1 MSNQTKGKYTRRVVG
16 SVIKSN
22 DPEKPNYMK
31 FRLMGDK
38 RPLTIEDGMT
48 LSVESKAF
56 QLKNLEKATAAGK
69 LSEELSVKIRE
80 RIEKI
85 PDFVLGEIVL
95 VQRNN

>member
-1 MSNQTKGKYTRRVVG
+1 MSNQTKGKYTRRTVG

-31 FRLMGDK
+31 FRLVGDK
-38 RPLTIEDGMT
+38 KSLTIEDGMT

-56 QLKNLEKATAAGK
+56 QLKNLEKAASSGK
-69 LSEELSVKIRE
+69 LSEDLVEKIRA

-95 VQRNN
+95 VEKNS

>member
-1 MSNQTKGKYTRRVVG
+1 MSNQTKGKFTRRVVG

-31 FRLMGDK
+31 FRLTGDK
-38 RPLTIEDGMT
+38 KPLTIEDGMT

-56 QLKNLEKATAAGK
+56 QLKNLEKAAAAGK
-69 LSEELSVKIRE
+69 LSEDLVEKIKA

-95 VQRNN
+95 VQRNS